1 MGAGYHGG
9 FGNTKGAKSHQ
20 KTIEEQQKKTLIDS
34 KIVSEMERNHI
45 KFTKENLVFTTKD
58 KTGQIIFLET
68 GKDDAGLKHIQ
79 QRHTREFHDAFS
91 VKKEEIPHF
100 LYKVV
105 REGNIVDNHIE
116 IRNGKQTVTKVY
128 DYQGNYYILTG
139 VGTNGFIV
147 TARPAK
153 KE

>member
-20 KTIEEQQKKTLIDS
+20 KTIEEKQKKTLIDS
-34 KIVSEMERNHI
+34 KIVSEMERTHV
-45 KFTKENLVFTTKD
+45 KFTKENLVFATRD
-58 KTGQIIFLET
+58 KTGQIVFLEI

-79 QRHTREFHDAFS
+79 QRHAREFYEAFS
-91 VKKEEIPHF
+91 VKEENIPQF

-116 IRNGKQTVTKVY
+116 IRNGRQTVTKVY

>member
-1 MGAGYHGG
+1 
-9 FGNTKGAKSHQ
+9 
-20 KTIEEQQKKTLIDS
+20 
-34 KIVSEMERNHI
+34 MERTHV
-45 KFTKENLVFTTKD
+45 KFTKKNLVFATRD

-79 QRHTREFHDAFS
+79 QRHTREFYEAFS
-91 VKKEEIPHF
+91 VKKENIPHF

-116 IRNGKQTVTKVY
+116 IRNGRQTVTKVY

>member
-9 FGNTKGAKSHQ
+9 FGQTKGSKTHQ
-20 KTIEEQQKKTLIDS
+20 KAAEEKQKKNLIDS
-34 KIVSEMERNHI
+34 KIVSEMERTHI
-45 KFTKENLVFTTKD
+45 KFTKENLVFATRD
-58 KTGQIIFLET
+58 KTGQIVFLET

-79 QRHTREFHDAFS
+79 QRHTREFFETFS
-91 VKKEEIPHF
+91 VKKEDIPIF

-105 REGNIVDNHIE
+105 CEGNIVDNHIE
-116 IRNGKQTVTKVY
+116 IRNGRQTITKVY

>member
-1 MGAGYHGG
+1 MFDEDKVGSALLTKKKYAHIEKKVVDLYIELKL
-9 FGNTKGAKSHQ
+9 NTH
-20 KTIEEQQKKTLIDS
+20 
-34 KIVSEMERNHI
+34 V
-45 KFTKENLVFTTKD
+45 KFTKKNLVFATRD

-79 QRHTREFHDAFS
+79 QRHTREFYEAFS
-91 VKKEEIPHF
+91 VKKENIPHF

-116 IRNGKQTVTKVY
+116 IRNGRQTVTKVY

>member
-20 KTIEEQQKKTLIDS
+20 KVIEEKQNKSLIDP
-34 KIVSEMERNHI
+34 KIVSEMERTNV
-45 KFTKENLVFTTKD
+45 KFTKGNLVFTTKD
-58 KTGQIIFLET
+58 KTGQIVFLET

-79 QRHTREFHDAFS
+79 QRHTREFYDGFS
-91 VKKEEIPHF
+91 VKKEDIPHF

-105 REGNIVDNHIE
+105 REGNIVDSHIE
-116 IRNGKQTVTKVY
+116 IRNGRESVTKVY

-139 VGTNGFIV
+139 IGTNGFIV
-147 TARPAK
+147 TARPAR

>member
-9 FGNTKGAKSHQ
+9 FGSTKGAKSHQ
-20 KTIEEQQKKTLIDS
+20 KIAEEKKKKSLLDP
-34 KIVSEMERNHI
+34 KIVSEMERNNI
-45 KFTKENLVFTTKD
+45 KFTKSNLVFATKD

-68 GKDDAGLKHIQ
+68 GKDEAGLKHIQ
-79 QRHTREFHDAFS
+79 QRHTREFYEAFS
-91 VKKEEIPHF
+91 VKKENIPHF

-116 IRNGKQTVTKVY
+116 IRNGRQTITKVY

-147 TARPAK
+147 TARPAR

>member
-9 FGNTKGAKSHQ
+9 FGQTKGAKQHQ
-20 KTIEEQQKKTLIDS
+20 KVFQNTLVEKKL
-34 KIVSEMERNHI
+34 VSEMERKKI

-58 KTGQIIFLET
+58 KTGQIVFLET
-68 GKDDAGLKHIQ
+68 GNEGAGLMHIQ
-79 QRHTREFHDAFS
+79 QRHMREFYDVFK
-91 VKKEEIPHF
+91 VKKEDISYF

-116 IRNGKQTVTKVY
+116 IRNGKQTITKVY

-139 VGTNGFIV
+139 IGTNGFIV
-147 TARPAK
+147 TARPTR

>member
-1 MGAGYHGG
+1 M
-9 FGNTKGAKSHQ
+9 
-20 KTIEEQQKKTLIDS
+20 
-34 KIVSEMERNHI
+34 
-45 KFTKENLVFTTKD
+45 
-58 KTGQIIFLET
+58 ET

-79 QRHTREFHDAFS
+79 QRHTREFQDAFS
-91 VKKEEIPHF
+91 VKKEDIPHF

-116 IRNGKQTVTKVY
+116 IRNGKPTVTKVY

>member
-9 FGNTKGAKSHQ
+9 FGSTKGAKSHQ
-20 KTIEEQQKKTLIDS
+20 KAVEEKQKNSLIDP
-34 KIVSEMERNHI
+34 KIVSEMERNNI
-45 KFTKENLVFTTKD
+45 KFTRTNLVFTTKD
-58 KTGQIIFLET
+58 KTGQIIFLEI

-79 QRHTREFHDAFS
+79 QRHTREFFEAFS
-91 VKKEEIPHF
+91 VKKEDIPHF

-116 IRNGKQTVTKVY
+116 IRNGRQTITKVY